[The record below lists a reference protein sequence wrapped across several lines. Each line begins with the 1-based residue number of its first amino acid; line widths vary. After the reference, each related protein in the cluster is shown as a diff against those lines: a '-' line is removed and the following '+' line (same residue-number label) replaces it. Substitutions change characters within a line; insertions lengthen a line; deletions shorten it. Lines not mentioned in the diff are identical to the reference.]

1 MTLNQWFACSQ
12 RRKLRLTGLCVFCTP
27 TYEQLPRGAKKSHIF
42 RLSASVSYIP
52 LLWVIPA
59 HQSDIMGTIL
69 MSRLGNPSPFSLST
83 LPLPDVLRM
92 VFGSDWRWHA
102 SRVFRRSRRQIGR
115 WCSGDTRLPIWAIR
129 RIERLMLE

>member
-1 MTLNQWFACSQ
+1 MTLNQRFACSQ

-83 LPLPDVLRM
+83 LRCLMSFAWCLAVTGAGMRL
-92 VFGSDWRWHA
+92 VFSADPG
-102 SRVFRRSRRQIGR
+102 VRSAAGVRATRDFQFGR
-115 WCSGDTRLPIWAIR
+115 SGGLSG
-129 RIERLMLE
+129 LC